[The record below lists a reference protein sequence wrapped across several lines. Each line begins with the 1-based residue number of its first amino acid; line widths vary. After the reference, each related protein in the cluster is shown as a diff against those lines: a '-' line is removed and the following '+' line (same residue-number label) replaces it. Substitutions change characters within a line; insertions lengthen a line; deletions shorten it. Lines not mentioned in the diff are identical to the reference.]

1 MTMIM
6 KMMEGMK
13 TKVMEMMTKVMKMM
27 EEMMTSCSSHCA
39 SPLAEAQ
46 CDGSA
51 QSSPTT

>member
-6 KMMEGMK
+6 KMMEGMM
-13 TKVMEMMTKVMKMM
+13 TKVMEMM

-46 CDGSA
+46 CDGST